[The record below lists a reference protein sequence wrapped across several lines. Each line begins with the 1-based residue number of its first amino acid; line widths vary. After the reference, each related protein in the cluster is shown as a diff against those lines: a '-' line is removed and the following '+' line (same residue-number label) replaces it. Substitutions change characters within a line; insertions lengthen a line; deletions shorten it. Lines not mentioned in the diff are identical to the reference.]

1 MQAGEHRLPSLV
13 GHDAL
18 AGGFPAGLVDLG
30 DPIGGGDGVPE
41 KDGLQEFHLVISHG
55 QNVMA
60 AVHPRHA
67 ADGGAQAEGEAA
79 VDQAGPI
86 GHPFAVLLVHMG
98 GEQIS
103 NDPGKEVH
111 ITLGKGLGEGELFS
125 DFKMQASHAAGLPFL
140 PQMIFLAGRGV
151 L

>member
-1 MQAGEHRLPSLV
+1 
-13 GHDAL
+13 
-18 AGGFPAGLVDLG
+18 
-30 DPIGGGDGVPE
+30 
-41 KDGLQEFHLVISHG
+41 
-55 QNVMA
+55 MA

-111 ITLGKGLGEGELFS
+111 ITLGKGLGEGELFPIS
-125 DFKMQASHAAGLPFL
+125 KCRLPMPQASLSSP
-140 PQMIFLAGRGV
+140 R
-151 L
+151 